1 MTTQQGQQMIVTQVP
16 RPVPHHVIVNQQS
29 IATSTN
35 VIQSNPQI
43 SSNTIISH
51 VNTGTVNSISQ
62 SQTVSQIQMHQMQ
75 QTHHQQQIPMRG
87 KFNERKENQ
96 KLQKFHQHNDK
107 NE

>member
-16 RPVPHHVIVNQQS
+16 RPLPHHVIVNQQS

-62 SQTVSQIQMHQMQ
+62 SQTVSQIQMQQM
-75 QTHHQQQIPMRG
+75 HQQQQVPVRCRL
-87 KFNERKENQ
+87 NEEITKISST
-96 KLQKFHQHNDK
+96 
-107 NE
+107 